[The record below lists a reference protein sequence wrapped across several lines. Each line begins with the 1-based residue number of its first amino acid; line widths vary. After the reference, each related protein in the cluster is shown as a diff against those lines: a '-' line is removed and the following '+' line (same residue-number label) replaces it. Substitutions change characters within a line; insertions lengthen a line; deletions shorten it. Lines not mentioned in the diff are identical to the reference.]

1 MPRASCTTPATTCMA
16 SCPPTEAR
24 HDPALAAVSGA
35 VGPAGADLAGAQPEP
50 VAGHGPARRR
60 ARPAAGSG
68 IRTAA
73 AAQGAHPQLPA
84 GRAATAAGGV
94 RHRPLELHRR
104 PAHPARRRPGAL
116 RLRRHPADPHQ
127 PPRPGG
133 AGLHHHLD
141 AGTIW
146 VSYDPIGNMLL
157 IHVLD
162 LVDEQTWID
171 TIQQRY
177 ERPLLEIFQSATN
190 CSPWRS
196 CWRRSCCCSP
206 WASRSYGWCADRAPR
221 SEEHTSELQSL
232 MRISSAVFCL

>member
-84 GRAATAAGGV
+84 GRAAAA
-94 RHRPLELHRR
+94 
-104 PAHPARRRPGAL
+104 
-116 RLRRHPADPHQ
+116 
-127 PPRPGG
+127 
-133 AGLHHHLD
+133 
-141 AGTIW
+141 
-146 VSYDPIGNMLL
+146 
-157 IHVLD
+157 
-162 LVDEQTWID
+162 
-171 TIQQRY
+171 
-177 ERPLLEIFQSATN
+177 
-190 CSPWRS
+190 
-196 CWRRSCCCSP
+196 
-206 WASRSYGWCADRAPR
+206 R

-232 MRISSAVFCL
+232 MRISYAVICLKKKPHEQTLSPLHKTPSPTGTGTTYIPI